1 MSMAQCSLWLGDRA
15 MRSSILICSLGGDVP
30 WIHSLENRKIVS
42 LLRELE
48 VIPSHFSLN
57 DRTDFKFRW
66 ERGSITEIQKTQRT
80 CFHHLVLQQIF
91 SLLNAADSHAA
102 WNRTLLYQLLSRL
115 HHSLEELDQTNEGN
129 LVCPYLGILVWN
141 YFQGIHNYLK
151 QKKYSTCAW
160 EVVRVEIRKAFSLS
174 TNLLDRL

>member
-1 MSMAQCSLWLGDRA
+1 MSVAHCSSWLAAGA
-15 MRSSILICSLGGDVP
+15 MLSSILICSLGGDVP
-30 WIHSLENRKIVS
+30 WIHSLENKKIVS

-48 VIPSHFSLN
+48 VIPSHFCLN
-57 DRTDFKFRW
+57 DRTDFKFPW

-80 CFHHLVLQQIF
+80 CFHHLMLQQIF
-91 SLLNAADSHAA
+91 SLLNAEDSHAA
-102 WNRTLLYQLLSRL
+102 WNCTLLYQLLSRL
-115 HHSLEELDQTNEGN
+115 HHSLEELDQTNEEN

-160 EVVRVEIRKAFSLS
+160 EVVRVEITA
-174 TNLLDRL
+174 RLFLM